1 MQEAD
6 RKFEEQTL
14 PLILAALHRARHT
27 GKYTEV
33 LIKIP
38 ENGGILE
45 IKTTTT
51 EKLK

>member
-1 MQEAD
+1 VTAD
-6 RKFEEQTL
+6 EKFERESL
-14 PLILAALHRARHT
+14 PLILAAIHRARTT